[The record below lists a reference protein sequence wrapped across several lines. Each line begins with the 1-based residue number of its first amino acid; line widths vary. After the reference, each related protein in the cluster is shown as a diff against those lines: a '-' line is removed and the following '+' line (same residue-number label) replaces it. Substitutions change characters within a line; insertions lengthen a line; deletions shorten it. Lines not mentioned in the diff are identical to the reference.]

1 MVTVF
6 YIATYQNPTPSER
19 SNKMIHNPALTKATQ
34 LNGRFPQRVRKD
46 MVINKTKRPATVDVD
61 RIQKRMPK
69 KHVVM
74 PLPINKIRT
83 YN

>member
-6 YIATYQNPTPSER
+6 ILSLSKPTAAER

-34 LNGRFPQRVRKD
+34 MNGRFPQRVRKD